1 EFLKTENNSIWMGKV
16 KVLKLGSYAVQILPK
31 LKLRDGN
38 ELEELV
44 LGGWL
49 PEHIPKILGM
59 KNNNIWVGKMKKPKL
74 TGYATKIL
82 PKLRFHRENELEE
95 LSLTAYCSEHI
106 AGMLEMENKNI
117 RIGKVRK
124 ISLKGCYAEKIRS
137 KLDFTL
143 MDSREENGGA

>member
-16 KVLKLGSYAVQILPK
+16 KVLKLGSYAVQ
-31 LKLRDGN
+31 
-38 ELEELV
+38 
-44 LGGWL
+44 
-49 PEHIPKILGM
+49 
-59 KNNNIWVGKMKKPKL
+59 
-74 TGYATKIL
+74 IL

-143 MDSREENGGA
+143 MDSREENGSA